1 MKNIILVMPVF
12 NEADGITETLV
23 DINVNFPNIKKLIII
38 DDFSTD
44 NSKEVALH
52 YARSNNFPV
61 EVYRNEKNLGHG
73 QSTVKGLNMALKS
86 ANESDFILTLDGDG
100 QVTGRELRKLID
112 SQELLNTDVV
122 IGLRTQRTDLLYRR
136 IITRLAIAS
145 LFLITGVKS
154 RDSNTPVRLWKIR
167 TLSDALSRIPEAN
180 LSVPNIHLTRV
191 IGERSYGVAFSEIL
205 QQDRNG
211 KKTMGVTWS
220 NKWSHLP
227 SKKLLRFS
235 QKALRELW
243 VHR

>member
-1 MKNIILVMPVF
+1 MKNLILVMPMF

-23 DINVNFPNIKKLIII
+23 DLHMNLVEIKKLIII

-52 YARSNNFPV
+52 YGRSNDFPV
-61 EVYRNEKNLGHG
+61 EVYKNEKNVGHG
-73 QSTVKGLNMALKS
+73 QSTVRGLLKALES
-86 ANESDFILTLDGDG
+86 ANQSDFVLTLDGDG
-100 QVTGRELRKLID
+100 QVPGRELRKLIEA
-112 SQELLNTDVV
+112 QELLNADVV

-154 RDSNTPVRLWKIR
+154 RDSNTPVRLWKTQ
-167 TLSDALSRIPEAN
+167 TLSDALNRMPEAN
-180 LSVPNIHLTRV
+180 LSVPNSHLTRV
-191 IGERSYGVAFSEIL
+191 IGVGTYQSAFSEIL

-211 KKTMGVTWS
+211 KETMGVTWS

-235 QKALRELW
+235 QKALIELW
-243 VHR
+243 VYR